1 MTSFGI
7 LQRSLKHEQNYVDRL
22 GKAGNASGFCI
33 YRFSPD
39 QVPAPLLNGVVYDP
53 SVKTW
58 RKAQFPV
65 PDFIY
70 DRCFYSTDHKQPS
83 TVAFIHWLKNKTNA
97 TFLGYGLP
105 GKWAIY
111 KYLSADPFIRN
122 YLPKTSKLQ
131 PHTGANIINKLLNEQ
146 KKLMLKPIIGS
157 QGNGMLHITKD
168 FHTINVRINHKGN
181 VLHHTYDTTNSFLR
195 FVSRILNQRDY
206 MAQELLSLLDENNRP
221 FDRRVVMKK
230 ISKNCWSELG
240 RAMRVGKQ
248 HSFVS
253 NLHSGG
259 IIQNDDQ
266 IALKRSILLDA
277 DVTITRI
284 THKIVT
290 LLEEAYP
297 PLFELGLD
305 FGIDHSGKV
314 WLLEVNSKPGHQI
327 LQDRI
332 DYPALPFL
340 YCRSLLAE
348 KKGVKRHDETSTI
361 EKG

>member
-7 LQRSLKHEQNYVDRL
+7 LQRSLKHEQDYVDRL
-22 GKAGNASGFCI
+22 GKVGDASGFII

-39 QVPAPLLNGVVYDP
+39 QLPSPIITGMVFDR

-58 RKAQFPV
+58 RKANFPV

-70 DRCFYSTDHKQPS
+70 DRCFHSADYKQPS
-83 TVAFIHWLKNKTNA
+83 TIAFISWLKNETNA

-105 GKWAIY
+105 GKWVIY
-111 KYLSADPFIRN
+111 KYLLADPFIRRH
-122 YLPKTSKLQ
+122 LPKTHKLQ
-131 PHTGANIINKLLNEQ
+131 PQTGTTILNELLQEQ
-146 KKLMLKPIIGS
+146 KKLIMKPVIGS
-157 QGNGMLHITKD
+157 QGNGMIHITKD
-168 FHTINVRINHKGN
+168 HHGTNVRINHKGN

-206 MAQELLSLLDENNRP
+206 VAQQLLSLLDENNRP

-230 ISKNCWSELG
+230 ISPKSWSEIG

-259 IIQNDDQ
+259 MILSDDN
-266 IALKRSILLDA
+266 IALNRPLLLAA
-277 DVTITRI
+277 DVTITRLS
-284 THKIVT
+284 HKIVS
-290 LLEEAYP
+290 LLDKAFP

-305 FGIDHSGKV
+305 FGIDQSGKV
-314 WLLEVNSKPGHQI
+314 WLLEVNSKPGHQVI
-327 LQDRI
+327 RDHT
-332 DYPALPFL
+332 DYTALPFQ
-340 YCRSLLAE
+340 YCHSLLAE
-348 KKGVKRHDETSTI
+348 KKGVK
-361 EKG
+361 KA